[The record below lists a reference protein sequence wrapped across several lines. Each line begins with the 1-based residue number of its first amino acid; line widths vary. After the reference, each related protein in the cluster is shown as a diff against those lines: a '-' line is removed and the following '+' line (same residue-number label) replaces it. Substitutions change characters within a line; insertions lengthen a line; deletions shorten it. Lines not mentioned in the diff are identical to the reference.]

1 MGGKQK
7 EKRDFV
13 KSKWM
18 KLGAFNLWIVFLA
31 VCLYSPGL
39 IGLSPAHENILIA
52 ASSITTGV
60 MLTLIFLMV
69 NWYLLAGK
77 KTELIQMGDENLKE
91 KVVEVMR
98 RRTKN
103 KDLDKIGKVTV
114 AQLERTEVLKKN
126 FQKLVKRRFKS
137 GTLSYKKFMGAVEK
151 ADYAMLT
158 GYVKMTAK
166 AMVIDEPEYVKFSL
180 EEYQNDVI
188 LDDIEEEKKK
198 LYHKSLESMRDI
210 LRENEKILLRLDHLM
225 LEIADTDY
233 SEQNVDDAVE
243 EINNL
248 ITQLEF
254 YC

>member
-1 MGGKQK
+1 
-7 EKRDFV
+7 
-13 KSKWM
+13 
-18 KLGAFNLWIVFLA
+18 
-31 VCLYSPGL
+31 
-39 IGLSPAHENILIA
+39 
-52 ASSITTGV
+52 
-60 MLTLIFLMV
+60 
-69 NWYLLAGK
+69 
-77 KTELIQMGDENLKE
+77 MGDENLKE

-114 AQLERTEVLKKN
+114 AQLERTEVVKKN

-137 GTLSYKKFMGAVEK
+137 ETLSYKKFMGAVEK

-158 GYVKMTAK
+158 GYVKMTTK

-188 LDDIEEEKKK
+188 LDDIQEEKKK

-225 LEIADTDY
+225 LEISDTDY
-233 SEQNVDDAVE
+233 SEQNVDYAVE

-248 ITQLEF
+248 IAQLQF

>member
-60 MLTLIFLMV
+60 MLTLIFFMV

-114 AQLERTEVLKKN
+114 AQLERLDVVKEN
-126 FQKLVKRRFKS
+126 FQKLVERRFKS
-137 GTLSYKKFMGAVEK
+137 ETLSYKKFMGAMEK
-151 ADYAMLT
+151 ADFALIN
-158 GYVKMTAK
+158 GYIKMTTK
-166 AMVIDEPEYVKFSL
+166 VMIIDEPEYVKFSL

-188 LDDIEEEKKK
+188 LDDIQEEKKK
-198 LYHKSLESMRDI
+198 LYHKSLESMRNI

-225 LEIADTDY
+225 LEISDTDY
-233 SEQNVDDAVE
+233 SEQNVDYAVE

-248 ITQLEF
+248 IAQLQF